1 MMQKVL
7 ALGDVPVLILDCQTT
22 GASPAT
28 GNLLEIAWSLYG
40 SSSAKD
46 TGVTSYLVK
55 QPDEEAIPP
64 RITAITGITDED
76 MEAAVDPSKILKE
89 LRAVIKKLEQPPL
102 CVIHYARFELPFLL
116 DFFKRHGRR
125 TTLPVETICTFEI
138 ARRIYPNL
146 PSRGIRALGGFL
158 GLELDELKRARSH
171 VATTKEIWS
180 HLIKVLDEQ
189 GVRSGDELRSLLLN
203 KAEKRKGPLE
213 YPLDS
218 KKRLEL
224 PDCPGVYRMLNCK
237 GRVLYV
243 GKATSLKSRVNSH
256 FRGRKRK
263 TNKSFELLSQV
274 TDIVVTECASP
285 MEAALIETDQIKHY
299 NPAYNTSLKAGFRK
313 LVYFSSDFKKASEK
327 PTKKFCLGPFSSSSI
342 VEDVVALSKSLTDET
357 SFEGRLYGID
367 DGELIDEGVELFR
380 ECYGDMLDDDFSV
393 DNLLLLG
400 MKLFRRTR
408 NMVRA
413 QRLAALEEPEPES
426 ESDSEVDDIDESEG
440 LLLEDATAEDVLAR
454 LESALITMARSFL
467 LSKELTGLL
476 NVEVAYEYKG
486 KALKTVFKNGQM
498 DNANR
503 SGNAANKSRSHPWKG
518 LAVSDFDRLRV
529 LITEIRRMRSQ
540 GSAVK
545 LTPENY
551 LLSRL

>member
-1 MMQKVL
+1 MIQKAL
-7 ALGDVPVLILDCQTT
+7 ALAEVPVLILDCQTT

-28 GNLLEIAWSLYG
+28 GNLLEIAWSVHG
-40 SSSAKD
+40 SPGSKD
-46 TGVTSYLVK
+46 NGVTAYLVK

-76 MEAAVDPSKILKE
+76 MEAAVDPGKILKE
-89 LRAVIKKLEQPPL
+89 LRAVIKKLDQPAL
-102 CVIHYARFELPFLL
+102 CIIHYARFELPFLL

-158 GLELDELKRARSH
+158 GLELDELKRASSH

-180 HLIKVLDEQ
+180 HLTEVLDER
-189 GVRSGDELRSLLLN
+189 GIRSGDELRSFLSS
-203 KAEKRKGPLE
+203 KAERRKGPIK

-263 TNKSFELLSQV
+263 TSKSFELLSQV

-313 LVYFSSDFKKASEK
+313 LVYYSVDFKKASDK
-327 PTKKFCLGPFSSSSI
+327 PSKKFCVGPFSSSSI
-342 VEDVVALSKSLTDET
+342 VEDVVALSKSLSDES
-357 SFEGRLYGID
+357 SFEGMLYGID
-367 DGELIDEGVELFR
+367 DGELIDEGIELFR
-380 ECYGDMLDDDFSV
+380 ECYGEVLAEDFSV
-393 DNLLLLG
+393 DSLMLLG
-400 MKLFRRTR
+400 MKLYRKTR

-413 QRLAALEEPEPES
+413 QRLASLEEQTDEEEFDDTGES
-426 ESDSEVDDIDESEG
+426 EE
-440 LLLEDATAEDVLAR
+440 LLPEDLTAEDVLAR
-454 LESALITMARSFL
+454 LESALVTMARSWL
-467 LSKELTGLL
+467 LSKELTRLL
-476 NVEVAYEYKG
+476 NVEVAYEYNG
-486 KALKTVFKNGQM
+486 KALKTVFKDGKMNM
-498 DNANR
+498 DGDGKSAAR
-503 SGNAANKSRSHPWKG
+503 SRVHPWKG

-529 LITEIRRMRSQ
+529 LVTEIRRMRSQ
-540 GSAVK
+540 GSDVK

>member
-1 MMQKVL
+1 MIQKVL
-7 ALGDVPVLILDCQTT
+7 ALAEVPVLILDCQTT

-28 GNLLEIAWSLYG
+28 GNLLEIAWSVYG
-40 SSSAKD
+40 ASKEKSN
-46 TGVTSYLVK
+46 GVISYLVK
-55 QPDEEAIPP
+55 QPDDEAIPP

-76 MEAAVDPSKILKE
+76 MEAAVDPRKILKE
-89 LRAVIKKLEQPPL
+89 LRTVINKLEQPPL

-146 PSRGIRALGGFL
+146 PSRGIRALGGYL
-158 GLELDELKRARSH
+158 GLEMDELKRARSH
-171 VATTKEIWS
+171 VASTKEIWS

-189 GVRSGDELRSLLLN
+189 GVRNGDELRSFLSN
-203 KAEKRKGPLE
+203 KAERRKGPIK

-263 TNKSFELLSQV
+263 TSKSFELLSQV

-313 LVYFSSDFKKASEK
+313 LVYYSVDFKRASDK
-327 PTKKFCLGPFSSSSI
+327 PSKKFCIGPFSSSSI
-342 VEDVVALSKSLTDET
+342 VEDVVALSKSLSEES
-357 SFEGRLYGID
+357 SFEGMLYGID

-380 ECYGDMLDDDFSV
+380 ECYGEELAEDFSV
-393 DNLLLLG
+393 DNLLMLG
-400 MKLFRRTR
+400 MKLYRKTR

-413 QRLAALEEPEPES
+413 QRLAVLEDQADEERDEEEFDDTAES
-426 ESDSEVDDIDESEG
+426 EE
-440 LLLEDATAEDVLAR
+440 LLPEDLTAEDVLAR
-454 LESALITMARSFL
+454 LESALISMARSWL
-467 LSKELTGLL
+467 LSKELTRLL
-476 NVEVAYEYKG
+476 NVEVAYEYSG
-486 KALKTVFKNGQM
+486 KILRTVFKDGQM
-498 DNANR
+498 NMD
-503 SGNAANKSRSHPWKG
+503 GDGKAAGKNRSHPWKG

-529 LITEIRRMRSQ
+529 LVTEIRRMRSQ
-540 GSAVK
+540 GSDVN

-551 LLSRL
+551 LLSRM

>member
-1 MMQKVL
+1 MIQKVL
-7 ALGDVPVLILDCQTT
+7 ALAEVPVLILDCQTT

-40 SSSAKD
+40 ASNSKD
-46 TGVTSYLVK
+46 NVVTSYLVK

-64 RITAITGITDED
+64 RITAITGITDQD
-76 MEAAVDPSKILKE
+76 MEAAVAPNKILKE
-89 LRAVIKKLEQPPL
+89 LRAVIRKLDQPPL
-102 CVIHYARFELPFLL
+102 CIIHYARFELPFLL
-116 DFFKRHGRR
+116 DFFQRYGRR
-125 TTLPVETICTFEI
+125 TTLPVETVCTFEI

-146 PSRGIRALGGFL
+146 PSRGIRALGGYL
-158 GLELDELKRARSH
+158 GLELDQLKRAESH

-180 HLIKVLDEQ
+180 HLIAVLDEQ
-189 GVRSGDELRSLLLN
+189 GVRNGDELRSFLSN
-203 KAEKRKGPLE
+203 KAERRKGPIK

-237 GRVLYV
+237 ERVLYV

-263 TNKSFELLSQV
+263 TSKSFELLSQV

-313 LVYFSSDFKKASEK
+313 LVYYSVDFKKASDK
-327 PTKKFCLGPFSSSSI
+327 PSKKFCVGPFSSSSI
-342 VEDVVALSKSLTDET
+342 VEDVVALSKCLTDES
-357 SFEGRLYGID
+357 SFEGMLYGID

-380 ECYGDMLDDDFSV
+380 ECYGEALAEDFSV

-400 MKLFRRTR
+400 MKLYRKTR

-413 QRLAALEEPEPES
+413 QRLADLEEQTDEEEFDDTG
-426 ESDSEVDDIDESEG
+426 ESDE
-440 LLLEDATAEDVLAR
+440 LLPEDLTAEDVLAR
-454 LESALITMARSFL
+454 LQSALISMARSWL
-467 LSKELTGLL
+467 LSKELTRLL
-476 NVEVAYEYKG
+476 NVEVSYEYNG
-486 KALKTVFKNGQM
+486 KSLKTVFIDGQM
-498 DNANR
+498 NIAED
-503 SGNAANKSRSHPWKG
+503 GKAANKSRVHPWKG
-518 LAVSDFDRLRV
+518 LEVSDFDRLRV
-529 LITEIRRMRSQ
+529 LVTEIRRMRSQ
-540 GSAVK
+540 GSDVK

>member
-7 ALGDVPVLILDCQTT
+7 ALADVPVLILDCQTT

-40 SSSAKD
+40 SSNAKD
-46 TGVTSYLVK
+46 NGVTSYLVK

-76 MEAAVDPSKILKE
+76 MEAAVDPGKILKE
-89 LRAVIKKLEQPPL
+89 LRTVIKKLKQPPL

-146 PSRGIRALGGFL
+146 PSRGIRALGGYL

-299 NPAYNTSLKAGFRK
+299 NPAYNTSLKAGFRQ
-313 LVYFSSDFKKASEK
+313 LVYYSADFKKASEK
-327 PTKKFCLGPFSSSSI
+327 PSKKIFLGPFSSSSI

-357 SFEGRLYGID
+357 SFEGMLYGID

-400 MKLFRRTR
+400 MKLFRKTR

-426 ESDSEVDDIDESEG
+426 ESDSEVDDIDESEE
-440 LLLEDATAEDVLAR
+440 LLLEDVTAEDVLAR

-476 NVEVAYEYKG
+476 NVEVTYEYKG
-486 KALKTVFKNGQM
+486 KALKTVFKDGQM
-498 DNANR
+498 DSANE
-503 SGNAANKSRSHPWKG
+503 SGKAAAKSKVHPWKG

-551 LLSRL
+551 LLSRF